1 MKSPLLAALA
11 LIASAALAARAQDS
25 KSNGPVFTFAVSGD
39 SRNCGDVVMPAIA
52 KGVQGAHAAF
62 YWHLGDFRAMYMI
75 DEDIV
80 DQFQTQKKTL
90 PALADYYNGVAW
102 PDFVKNQLDPFSS
115 IPIYLTPGNH
125 ETMYPTIKYPDPTP
139 QAGVQIKA
147 PGEYMRLFKGYRP
160 QNTPDFGYPYYS
172 WTEDDRKV
180 QFIAMDNSVGNDF
193 DAAQIEWFDKILDAN
208 VKNPAVTTIVVGM
221 HEALP
226 GSISGDHSMNQA
238 KDQANGAHVYER
250 LLDAQNKYQKHV
262 YTLASHSHYY
272 MAGIFNTLPPEER
285 IPGWIIGGAGAVRY
299 PQPAES
305 GKADEAKFNDYGYA
319 VANVQSDGSIVFKFT
334 ELQKG
339 DLKSAAGDRFSD
351 NLIDFCFDK
360 NIQAKKPVP

>member
-1 MKSPLLAALA
+1 MNPPFLAGLALLAAA
-11 LIASAALAARAQDS
+11 AISAQAQDS
-25 KSNGPVFTFAVSGD
+25 KPNETVFTFAVSGD

-75 DEDIV
+75 DEDIA
-80 DQFQTQKKTL
+80 DQLQTNKSVVT
-90 PALADYYNGVAW
+90 LADYYNGLAW
-102 PDFVKNQLDPFSS
+102 PDFIKNQLDPFSS
-115 IPIYLTPGNH
+115 VPVYLTPGNH
-125 ETMYPTIKYPDPTP
+125 ETMYPTIKYPDPAP
-139 QAGVQIKA
+139 QPGVQIKA

-160 QNTPDFGYPYYS
+160 KTTSDFGNPYYS
-172 WTEDDRKV
+172 WTEADGQA

-208 VKNPAVTTIVVGM
+208 EKNPAVTTIVVGM

-226 GSISGDHSMNQA
+226 GSISADHSMNQA
-238 KDQANGAHVYER
+238 KDQSNGAHVYER
-250 LLDAQNKYQKHV
+250 LLEAQAKYQKHV
-262 YTLASHSHYY
+262 YALASHSHYY
-272 MAGIFNTLPPEER
+272 MAGIFNTLPPEKR

-299 PQPAES
+299 PQPPQS
-305 GKADEAKFNDYGYA
+305 DLADDAKFNDYGYA
-319 VANVQSDGSIVFKFT
+319 VASVQSDGSVVFKFN

-339 DLKSAAGDRFSD
+339 DLKSAAGDRFSQD
-351 NLIDFCFDK
+351 LVDLCFDR